1 MSVGYRHRDAHR
13 HRTRGALLLALSAS
27 TPVAVAAWMV
37 GCGEDELLPP
47 VAVGSIPGLTVEVD
61 STESVG
67 LAGYF
72 SDPDGDELSYAASSS
87 NDGVA
92 TVAISGDSVAV
103 TGVASG
109 SAEITV
115 TASDGSFSALQDF
128 TASVRLTDREVLEML
143 YDELGG
149 DGWTDNT
156 NWKTDKPLDRWYG
169 VSTNALRRVDTLSL
183 WNNSLTGEIP
193 PELGDL
199 SNLRALSLASNSL
212 TGEIPP
218 ELGDLSKLEFLSLVA
233 NSLTGEIP
241 SELGDLSSLLLLVLS
256 FNSLTGE
263 IPSELGDLSS
273 LEWLYLDNNSLAGEI
288 PRDFLDLSSLAVFYW
303 DENDGLCAPDTSE
316 FDDWLDGLFE
326 WRGPRCD

>member
-13 HRTRGALLLALSAS
+13 HRTSGALRLALGVSVL
-27 TPVAVAAWMV
+27 VAVAAWLV
-37 GCGEDELLPP
+37 GCGEDELRPP
-47 VAVGSIPGLTVEVD
+47 VAVGSMPDLTVEVD
-61 STESVG
+61 STGSVG

-72 SDPDGDELSYAASSS
+72 SDPDGDELGYAASSS
-87 NDGVA
+87 NDEVA
-92 TVAISGDSVAV
+92 TAVISGDAVAV
-103 TGVASG
+103 TGVARG

-212 TGEIPP
+212 AGEIPP
-218 ELGDLSKLEFLSLVA
+218 
-233 NSLTGEIP
+233 
-241 SELGDLSSLLLLVLS
+241 ELGDLSSLLLLVLS

-263 IPSELGDLSS
+263 TPSELGDLSS

-303 DENDGLCAPDTSE
+303 YENDGLCAPDTSE